1 MQALMRRRL
10 MRCAYRTMLLGG
22 LLGSSS
28 GVVMSLLQDRYA
40 LGYEWGGVLLA
51 ALSVEM
57 CIRDRRGPY
66 RSRGMDALLAE
77 AQALADAGVKEL
89 IVIAQDLSLIH
100 I

>member
-51 ALSVEM
+51 ALSVGNLLSGFTTGM
-57 CIRDRRGPY
+57 LTVRRGMRRCCCRPAV
-66 RSRGMDALLAE
+66 RP
-77 AQALADAGVKEL
+77 
-89 IVIAQDLSLIH
+89 VISPWR
-100 I
+100 